1 MIVNAK
7 KGRIAM
13 LKIGDFALLSKIS
26 INMLRHY
33 DEINLLKPA
42 RIDHITGYRYYD
54 ETQIPIA
61 NRIQALKRMGFNL
74 AIIKQILSEYDDTKI
89 LEAYL
94 ELQLSQKNEEL
105 QALKNQVNLLKNT
118 IWDLKNTTYPKSL
131 DVVIKEIPQRNVI
144 SYRSK
149 LDEYSQEGALWNLL
163 DENTKNLSVQFASP
177 SYDVAVIYETDIENK
192 VDVEVQHSV
201 VGKYP
206 NTKHAQFKTIP
217 ATLVAA
223 LTCEGGYSQLE
234 AINNE
239 LSHWILENNYELCG
253 NVMNIYHISPKT
265 QNEPEKMLTEVCF
278 PIRKK

>member
-1 MIVNAK
+1 
-7 KGRIAM
+7 M

-33 DEINLLKPA
+33 DEIDLLKPA
-42 RIDHITGYRYYD
+42 QIDNSTGYRYYD
-54 ETQIPIA
+54 ETQLPIA
-61 NRIQALKRMGFNL
+61 NRIQALKRMGFSL
-74 AIIKQILSEYDDTKI
+74 AIIKQILSEYDDTKS

-94 ELQLSQKNEEL
+94 ELQLSQKNEDL
-105 QALKNQVNLLKNT
+105 QALLSQVNLLQNT
-118 IWDLKNTTYPKSL
+118 IQDLKNSTHPKSL
-131 DVVIKEIPQRNVI
+131 DIAVKEIPKRNVI
-144 SYRSK
+144 SCRSK
-149 LDEYSQEGALWNLL
+149 LDWYSQEGELWNLL
-163 DENTKNLSVQFASP
+163 SEEAKDLNVQFASP
-177 SYDVAVIYETDIENK
+177 SYDMAVIYETDKDGK

-206 NTKHAQFKTIP
+206 NTEHTQFKAVP

-234 AINNE
+234 SINNE

-278 PIRKK
+278 PIRSK